1 MTTGK
6 SVSVLQ
12 VKIPPAFL
20 KQLKMSALEADV
32 SLSAYVVGILESACG
47 LSETPGKP
55 RKTRALRSD
64 EAHA

>member
-1 MTTGK
+1 MNTGK

-32 SLSAYVVGILESACG
+32 SLSAYVVGVLESACG
-47 LSETPGKP
+47 LTTTAARP
-55 RKTRALRSD
+55 RKVKTAKIED
-64 EAHA
+64 PHA